1 MQFIQNGPDIP
12 EALLQAHEEGRVVFF
27 CGAGISYPA
36 GLPGFKGLVDEIYRA
51 AGAQRN
57 AIENRAYQRGQY
69 DATLDLLE
77 KRLLGQRSAV
87 RTALMQVL
95 KPKLRLK
102 GATQTHEALLQLA
115 RSRSGVVRLVTTNFD
130 RVFQHLIKKSKSATP
145 EYPAPLL
152 PVPKNSRWNGV
163 VYLHGLL
170 PGKSDENALNRLVLT
185 SGDFGLAYLTER
197 WAARFTGELFRNY
210 VVCFVG
216 YSINDPVLR
225 YMMDALAA
233 DRILGEVTPQ
243 AYAFGECRP
252 GQEATETEEW
262 EAKGVRPILYEV
274 PIGTHDHSALH
285 RTLKAWAETYRDG
298 VQGKERIVV
307 DYAMTRPSASTKQ
320 DDFVGRMLWALSDD
334 SGLPARRFAE
344 FDPVPSLDWLKALD
358 EDRYRQGD
366 LPRFDV
372 QAGSRPDD
380 KLAFSLTHRPAP
392 YHRAPWMCLVSHGG
406 VAAQWDAVMFPIAH
420 WLTRHLDDP
429 ELMLWLLEHGGTPD
443 SQFIRSIDNQLDN
456 LARLER
462 EGNTAELD
470 RLRANAPNAIPRP
483 RMRTLWRL
491 LIAGRVKSSAHD
503 FDLYQWSTRLQTDG
517 LTVTLR
523 LELRKLLA
531 PMVKLRRPFS
541 WGEDLS
547 EGRDDDE
554 LQKCIDCEF
563 ELATDNVY
571 STLYEFRQ
579 SDAWHVALPALL
591 NEFEQLLRD
600 ALDLMH
606 AFGEASEQKDPSQ
619 WLLPSLGT
627 QRQLPGFREWVVLVE
642 LLRDAWLAIRQSNP
656 IQARYVAL
664 GWFVQ
669 PYLTFRRLALFAA
682 AHEGVGLYDEWVD
695 CLLAEEG
702 RYLWAGE
709 TERETNT
716 LLSLHGA
723 QLSDAVRER
732 LERAI
737 LNGPPRDYFRSG
749 IDPEKIA
756 CYTEEMIW
764 ERLAKLASSGCQLG
778 IAARTRFK
786 ALSGAHPEWKL
797 SVDVQDGSVPLGM
810 GSGHEEFERQ
820 RRVEEAPRR
829 RHDLAAWLR
838 REPAMGFFDEDN
850 WRETCQQRFFV
861 SACALCDLAHENC
874 WPAKRWREAL
884 QAWSDDTFAQ
894 RAWRFLA
901 PRFRDMPE
909 PLLVELAPT
918 LSWWLK
924 AVAKVLDRHEDVFL
938 ELCRRIFALPDQG
951 GVDAG
956 DSVMQAINHPVGHV
970 AEALLDFWFRRDP
983 NDNDGLPADL
993 EPLLTQLCDTAVD
1006 RYRHGRVLMAS
1017 RLIALFRVDSAW
1029 TAAHLLPL
1037 FNWSC
1042 PAEAQSLWRGFL
1054 WSPRLYRPLLAAF
1067 KADFLGTARHYAEL
1081 GEHAGQYVTLLTY
1094 AALDA
1099 EGVFAPRELYETF
1112 NDLPREGLPAAA
1124 QALVRALEGAG
1135 KQREPF
1141 WINRIQPFWQKVW
1154 PKSKSLASVQIAEQ
1168 LARLAVAAG
1177 GEFPAA
1183 LNAVKAWLCPLA
1195 FPDHVVRRLH
1205 QSELCARFPQEAL
1218 QLMAAIIDDR
1228 SMAPTHLGECLS
1240 AVAQVWPGAR
1250 HDPDYQRLTEYLRKR
1265 SGP

>member
-27 CGAGISYPA
+27 CGAGISRPA
-36 GLPGFKGLVDEIYRA
+36 GLPGFPGLVDEIFHHVGEYRDA
-51 AGAQRN
+51 LEEERICTKQFDQAIGRFEDRVQGGRRN
-57 AIENRAYQRGQY
+57 
-69 DATLDLLE
+69 
-77 KRLLGQRSAV
+77 V
-87 RTALMQVL
+87 RRWLPDIL
-95 KPKLRLK
+95 KPNPTKRHAL
-102 GATQTHEALLQLA
+102 ASHFALLTLG
-115 RSRSGVVRLVTTNFD
+115 RSRDNGLRLVTTNFD
-130 RVFQHLIKKSKSATP
+130 TLFEMAAERYSLPAFTI
-145 EYPAPLL
+145 YPDP
-152 PVPKNSRWNGV
+152 PMRSRWEGL
-163 VYLHGLL
+163 VYLHGRMSASPTDDELDRL
-170 PGKSDENALNRLVLT
+170 ILSD
-185 SGDFGLAYLTER
+185 GDFGQAYLTQG
-197 WAARFTGELFRNY
+197 WAARFVATLFRDCTL
-210 VVCFVG
+210 CFVG
-216 YSINDPVLR
+216 YGIDDPVLR
-225 YMMDALAA
+225 YMTAAHALGDGAQEMFA
-233 DRILGEVTPQ
+233 FAGFSGGQASLQKSAWRAKNVT
-243 AYAFGECRP
+243 
-252 GQEATETEEW
+252 
-262 EAKGVRPILYEV
+262 PILYDEADS
-274 PIGTHDHSALH
+274 HRSLH
-285 RTLKAWAETYRDG
+285 RTLHVWASVHRDG
-298 VQGKERIVV
+298 VRGRERIVSRLARRHP
-307 DYAMTRPSASTKQ
+307 DRSRPEN
-320 DDFVGRMLWALSDD
+320 DFVGRMLWALSDD

-737 LNGPPRDYFRSG
+737 LNGPQRDYFRSG

-1054 WSPRLYRPLLAAF
+1054 WFPRLYRPLLAAF